1 MASSEGRRPTAPVLE
16 SLQASGVATA
26 IGQSQFW
33 LASLSALHL
42 IGFTLVMGAAVVTNL
57 YLAGLLFRDRSS
69 HEIVRPAA
77 RLLLAGL
84 GVSLVTG
91 ALMFLPRA
99 ASAAANPTF
108 RMKMS
113 LLAAASV
120 LALVVQPRVTAG
132 ATAPGA
138 SARILGGA
146 GLVLWLGVALA
157 ACAFILLE

>member
-1 MASSEGRRPTAPVLE
+1 MLE
-16 SLQASGVATA
+16 SLQASALATL

-33 LASLSALHL
+33 LASLSAVHL
-42 IGFTLVMGAAVVTNL
+42 IGFTLVMSAALVTNL
-57 YLAGLLFRDRSS
+57 HLAGALLRDRPSR
-69 HEIVRPAA
+69 EVVRPAT
-77 RLLLAGL
+77 RLLLTGL
-84 GVSLVTG
+84 AVSALTG

-108 RMKMS
+108 RTKLS
-113 LLAAASV
+113 LLLAASV

-138 SARILGGA
+138 PARLLGGA

>member
-1 MASSEGRRPTAPVLE
+1 MLE
-16 SLQASGVATA
+16 SLQASAMATA

-42 IGFTLVMGAAVVTNL
+42 IGFTLAMSAALVTNL
-57 YLAGLLFRDRSS
+57 HLSGLLFAERPST
-69 HEIVRPAA
+69 ELVRPAA
-77 RLLLAGL
+77 RILLAGL
-84 GVSLVTG
+84 GASLVTG

-108 RMKMS
+108 RTKLS
-113 LLAAASV
+113 LLAAASL
-120 LALVVQPRVTAG
+120 LALVVQPRVTAR

-157 ACAFILLE
+157 ACSFILFE